1 MLAAL
6 PLIFIATTTWK
17 QQNARDTESAANGD
31 EEALAKLNWSGSEWK
46 KWKCTSKHTQREKS
60 VTQSSQCWG
69 SLSAWNRFQ
78 SSQKKVDSQFSN
90 RLIPATFNYSN
101 ERNLLLVAVNEQH
114 RWFLYT
120 PNVLRRLS
128 HDDFN
133 FSSINVWWFSL
144 IFVDVA
150 RARKF
155 QNFQILNRESNL
167 SKSFEFRLSLPP
179 PLFFAAP
186 CSVSQKNYKNIE
198 NRKEK
203 NLIRSS

>member
-17 QQNARDTESAANGD
+17 QRNARDTESATNGD

-46 KWKCTSKHTQREKS
+46 KWKCTSKHTERKVSHS
-60 VTQSSQCWG
+60 VKQKPRK
-69 SLSAWNRFQ
+69 LSAWNRFQ

-128 HDDFN
+128 RDDFN

-150 RARKF
+150 RAEISKF
-155 QNFQILNRESNL
+155 PN
-167 SKSFEFRLSLPP
+167 P
-179 PLFFAAP
+179 
-186 CSVSQKNYKNIE
+186 
-198 NRKEK
+198 
-203 NLIRSS
+203 